1 METLVNMLETGR
13 KIRKYMQQNGYS
25 VKMLQEYLCLSCPQP
40 IYRWFK
46 GKNLPTVE
54 HLYRL
59 SRLFGVH
66 MEDLLADGD
75 DIKIE
80 YDIYPVSAR
89 YPRMRAYYEF
99 FRRHVA

>member
-1 METLVNMLETGR
+1 
-13 KIRKYMQQNGYS
+13 MQRNGYS

-40 IYRWFK
+40 IYRWIQ

-66 MEDLLADGD
+66 MEDLLADD
-75 DIKIE
+75 DNIE
-80 YDIYPVSAR
+80 VKYEKNPVPAWYS
-89 YPRMRAYYEF
+89 RMRAYLSIGLN
-99 FRRHVA
+99 VQ